1 MTSAR
6 HHPDVGLAL
15 VVWYLFGVVSVCT
28 TKLLL
33 SMSIEEGGVPSPLV
47 MTFQQMLLGSATV
60 KFFLVYYRGQIQPW
74 PKEPSNHNNSAKT
87 NKSHPMSPT
96 SNNNNNSSNMPW
108 WNKNPF
114 HRCWYYYLHVVSNVM
129 VDYLLLAG
137 LFNGLDFLA
146 SNTSFSKSSASFV
159 ETIKASE
166 PITTTALAIWW
177 GIDRLGTRETA
188 SLAVLITGVLL
199 STYANAVTAA
209 NDTTST
215 TEAEAAPASL
225 EESIKTC
232 LTVMMANM
240 CFAFRA
246 MSQKLLRQSSTGSSQ
261 QLDDFNMYFR
271 MLQTGAASLVVPV
284 LLFQPRLL
292 VQVLFGRPS
301 WHVFGYYWGIS
312 AICSISFASYNLAG
326 CYILTRISVV
336 QYSGIGCLRRL
347 FAIVAT
353 SIAFGVPISG
363 LGGVGILMSLV
374 GFSGFTHYRFQRQGQ
389 SKKGDDDEGK
399 NEYDNEEEKENEH
412 AVDINDNK
420 NNKASSSSQTDV
432 GGEKEIN
439 GSLSSGSGCE
449 TAPLSTGSGS
459 SMSED
464 LLLQQQQHV

>member
-1 MTSAR
+1 
-6 HHPDVGLAL
+6 
-15 VVWYLFGVVSVCT
+15 
-28 TKLLL
+28 
-33 SMSIEEGGVPSPLV
+33 
-47 MTFQQMLLGSATV
+47 
-60 KFFLVYYRGQIQPW
+60 
-74 PKEPSNHNNSAKT
+74 
-87 NKSHPMSPT
+87 
-96 SNNNNNSSNMPW
+96 
-108 WNKNPF
+108 
-114 HRCWYYYLHVVSNVM
+114 
-129 VDYLLLAG
+129 
-137 LFNGLDFLA
+137 
-146 SNTSFSKSSASFV
+146 
-159 ETIKASE
+159 
-166 PITTTALAIWW
+166 
-177 GIDRLGTRETA
+177 
-188 SLAVLITGVLL
+188 
-199 STYANAVTAA
+199 
-209 NDTTST
+209 
-215 TEAEAAPASL
+215 
-225 EESIKTC
+225 
-232 LTVMMANM
+232 
-240 CFAFRA
+240 
-246 MSQKLLRQSSTGSSQ
+246 
-261 QLDDFNMYFR
+261 
-271 MLQTGAASLVVPV
+271 
-284 LLFQPRLL
+284 LFQPRLL